1 MPKPLVNNKIIYQ
14 NINGLVSKHDNYLN
28 QGVKTIDS
36 PTFANINIT
45 GDATVEGNLFV
56 EGNTTILNTN
66 VTEFEDNI
74 LLLNRLETG
83 NGVTLN
89 QSGLE
94 IKRGSLEN
102 YRMVYNESDDTF
114 KVGFISNLQTV
125 ATREDYPPDNGI
137 MFWNESL
144 KRLEAKT
151 NISID
156 MLITSTTNS
165 TSATTGCMTFRGGV
179 GIGRDIWTNGR
190 VYLGGST
197 WGNESSI
204 WTDIST
210 NDFKLYS
217 KQNLVLIPEGSIK
230 IPSDKSLIF
239 GNELLNIL
247 TNSTTSNSSI
257 TGKGHIDFNLDV
269 GKRIRIPNQ
278 IPITF
283 ATQSDQIYTDSSNNM
298 NIESSQNINLTPG
311 NNRKVTIPVDIG
323 LTFYNNNQQISAN
336 LNNDLSILAGNNIKL
351 TPGSQLDV
359 IIPFDSGVKFGES
372 GDQKIYSSSSNEL
385 NILSSGDIY
394 ITPSSGNKIIFPGR
408 IPLVFNNNSQYIME
422 SNGNLLM
429 SSLNGLRMLNRV
441 VITNTDNA
449 TQITTA
455 SLALFGGLSVVKN
468 IMSKG
473 SIETAVD
480 STKGLVISTNNNQVI
495 ARVDTINRETVLT
508 NSKLIINNTTN
519 NTLNVNNNFVI
530 NSVNSTLTNAL
541 VNINTNSTDS
551 TDTSTGALV
560 VSGGVSIQK
569 QLRVSDVGYFSNT
582 IDMSNTKIVNVQD
595 PVLNQDVAT
604 KAYVDLA
611 ALRGLYTKESVQI
624 ATVEH
629 GDLNTAYTP
638 GTVIDGYTL
647 LLNDRILIK
656 NQNDPVENGMYV
668 ILSSGAP
675 TRTPDLPLGD
685 NAAGV
690 FTFIQ
695 RGDYQGS
702 TGWICNTPN
711 GDDIVGT
718 NGLTFV
724 QFSGIGQLTV
734 GPGIIKSLNRIDL
747 NVDDTSIEI
756 VSNQL
761 RIKSTAVGTGLTGGS
776 GTTIQTVSD
785 QSHVEKV
792 GTLNTGTWQAST
804 INVAYGGT
812 GTTSF
817 PTGQILFGNNQSSIN
832 TDNDLFFD
840 SANTR
845 LGLGTTT
852 PLYNFHI
859 KSESSSKIFLDA
871 DSTGSSF
878 NEKPEII
885 LGYNNQQK
893 GFIGL
898 TRNTD
903 EYANN
908 IYSNA
913 FVISNDNIL
922 QFATNNQSRLTILS
936 NGKIGINTSTPT
948 SELQVVGTLNSTNIS
963 IDDTEPALSSTQ
975 GGSLTAAGGVGIAKN
990 LIVGGVSNFEN
1001 ATPSNSSSEASVI
1014 LKGGLSIKCNQN
1026 AVNVGNGGG
1035 LTVVGGGSFGGDLYV
1050 GGSINGS
1057 GSSSS
1062 TYAYLTLT
1070 ATEEAINLSTGSLV
1084 TLGGITTQLDT
1095 NATSVTNGGALLVAG
1110 GASIKKD
1117 VYIGGNNNISGE
1129 LRAPKI
1135 NYNGNCAFDII
1146 ENVDNNDNEWK
1157 YFGIINDT
1165 TISFCEIDFYNCIG
1179 QKLSS
1184 TPLGLKLTISIN
1196 NTICSAKH
1204 NYYGDITSNNKMS
1217 CLIYKDALDKFH
1229 LFVNL
1234 PPNTKVNVNIKSK
1247 LGNRFIIISEGYGE
1261 EPDGSESN
1269 YINTWSNVYTTNIE
1283 SNLHYAFGDVT
1294 IEGLNLNVADNFPII
1309 GYNNINTESSRDLG
1323 IAFQRYQFS
1332 NDSGSGEVVADNYIF
1347 ADTLPDQTSANNTQI
1362 KFSTLANSTNDY
1374 YIGYWI
1380 KIGSSNQVRKII
1392 SYNGSQRVAGLD
1404 SAWTGGNPII
1414 GDTVYF
1420 YNSQY
1425 TSLYYDRDN
1434 KSYKLIYNTRNLD
1447 NKAITSYDY
1456 TDLHIKHLKLSDTTP
1471 STNAS
1476 TGSISTLGGISIS
1489 NTNDSTS
1496 CSQGGSLT
1504 SLGGASIQKTL
1515 YVGNNIGIGQT
1526 TFTPSESLHIN
1537 QTSATLRFENA
1548 SNSYSYIDFVK
1559 TGTNNRFG
1567 IVSDSV
1573 NNQLSLTSSFTNL
1586 TPINSNKALTIN
1598 SSGYVG
1604 INTTTNINSPLALN
1618 VNNFISTNS
1627 DVGYIGLISGNT
1639 NLNGLSSRVV
1649 LYGNNATGSIGNI
1662 DISSGTSGSI
1672 LFSTNKNG
1680 DDIRRLLIDNEG
1692 NVNIFTTQTTT
1703 NETSGALVIS
1713 GGLGIS
1719 CTENSVNI
1727 SNGGSLTI
1735 AGGASIKKDT
1745 FVGGNL
1751 TIYGNLNA
1759 NGAITTPSITFSN
1772 LVNCSVVGYENVQL
1786 LRISNEAILSFSIF
1800 LTPANESK
1808 NTQIEFDI
1816 PQRVQNFD
1824 KRTDLITSCNGYT
1837 DDDNIIPLFNV
1848 IGLAVKNTTRG
1859 LVKFQSVSTGIHY
1872 FTIICR
1878 YTIS

>member
-28 QGVKTIDS
+28 QGVKTTDS

-74 LLLNRLETG
+74 LLLNRLESG
-83 NGVTLN
+83 SGVTLN

-94 IKRGSLEN
+94 INRGTLEN

-114 KVGFISNLQTV
+114 KIGVISNLQTV

-137 MFWNESL
+137 MFWNDSL

-151 NISID
+151 TISID

-165 TSATTGCMTFRGGV
+165 TSVTTGCMTFRGGV
-179 GIGRDIWTNGR
+179 GISKDIWTNGKI
-190 VYLGGST
+190 YFGGNT

-204 WTDIST
+204 WTDGST
-210 NDFKLYS
+210 NDLKLYS
-217 KQNLVLIPEGSIK
+217 KQNLVLIPDGDIK
-230 IPSDKSLIF
+230 IPSNKSLIF
-239 GNELLNIL
+239 GNELLNII
-247 TNSTTSNSSI
+247 TNSTTNNISI
-257 TGKGHIDFNLDV
+257 TAAGHIDFNLNP

-311 NNRKVTIPVDIG
+311 NNRKVAIPVDIG

-336 LNNDLSILAGNNIKL
+336 LNNDLSIIAGNNINL

-359 IIPFDSGVKFGES
+359 IIPFDSGVKFGNS
-372 GDQKIYSSSSNEL
+372 GNQKIYSNSNNEL

-394 ITPSSGNKIIFPGR
+394 ISSGNRIIIPAR

-429 SSLNGLRMLNRV
+429 SGLNSLRMLNRV

-455 SLALFGGLSVVKN
+455 SLVVLGGVSVVKN

-480 STKGLVISTNNNQVI
+480 STKGLLISNNNNQVI
-495 ARVDTINRETVLT
+495 ARVDTINKETVLS
-508 NSKLIINNTTN
+508 SKLIINNTTN
-519 NTLNVNNNFVI
+519 NTLNVNNNFII
-530 NSVNSTLTNAL
+530 NSVNSTLTNSL
-541 VNINTNSTDS
+541 INLNTDTTDS
-551 TDTSTGALV
+551 TDFSSAALV
-560 VSGGVSIQK
+560 ISGGVSINK
-569 QLRVSDVGYFSNT
+569 KLRVSDVGYFSNT
-582 IDMSNTKIVNVQD
+582 IDMTNTKIINVQD

-624 ATVEH
+624 ATLEH

-647 LLNDRILIK
+647 QLNDRILIK
-656 NQNDPVENGMYV
+656 NQNDPVENGFYV

-675 TRTPDLPLGD
+675 TRTPDLIVGD
-685 NAAGV
+685 HAAGV

-695 RGDYQGS
+695 QGDYQGS
-702 TGWICNTPN
+702 TGWICNTSHDN
-711 GDDIVGT
+711 DIVGT
-718 NGLTFV
+718 DGLTFV

-747 NVDDTSIEI
+747 SVDDTSIEI

-776 GTTIQTVSD
+776 GTTIQTISD
-785 QSHVEKV
+785 QSHVQKV

-804 INVAYGGT
+804 IDVQYGGT
-812 GTTSF
+812 GNTTF
-817 PTGQILFGNNQSSIN
+817 PTGQILFGNDQSSIN

-840 SANTR
+840 SGNTR
-845 LGLGTTT
+845 LGLGVST
-852 PLYNFHI
+852 PLYNLHI
-859 KSESSSKIFLDA
+859 KSEGSSKIFLDA

-885 LGYNNQQK
+885 LGYNNQQRA
-893 GFIGL
+893 FIGL
-898 TRNTD
+898 TRNTN

-913 FVISNDNIL
+913 FVISGDNIV

-948 SELQVVGTLNSTNIS
+948 SELQVAGTLNSTNIS
-963 IDDTEPALSSTQ
+963 ISSNIEATSSTE
-975 GGSLTAAGGVGIAKN
+975 GGSLTAFGGAGIAKN
-990 LIVGGVSNFEN
+990 LIVGGVSNFDDN
-1001 ATPSNSSSEASVI
+1001 TPSNSASEASVI
-1014 LKGGLSIKCNQN
+1014 IKGGVSIKCNQN
-1026 AVNVGNGGG
+1026 SENVGNGGG

-1070 ATEEAINLSTGSLV
+1070 ATDEAINLSTGSLV
-1084 TLGGITTQLDT
+1084 MFGGITTQLET
-1095 NATSVTNGGALLVAG
+1095 NSTSVTNGGALLVAG
-1110 GASIKKD
+1110 GASIIKD
-1117 VYIGGNNNISGE
+1117 LYIGGNTNIYGE
-1129 LRAPKI
+1129 LNINKI
-1135 NYNGNCAFDII
+1135 NYNENCSFDII
-1146 ENVDNNDNEWK
+1146 ENIDNNDNEWK

-1165 TISFCEIDFYNCIG
+1165 SISFCEIDFYNCIN
-1179 QKLSS
+1179 QTSYSS
-1184 TPLGLKLTISIN
+1184 PLGLKLTISIN

-1204 NYYGDITSNNKMS
+1204 SYYGDISSNNKMVG
-1217 CLIYKDALDKFH
+1217 LIYKDALNKYH

-1234 PPNTKVNVNIKSK
+1234 PPNTKVNVNVKSK
-1247 LGNRFIIISEGYGE
+1247 LGNRFVIVSEGYDA
-1261 EPDGSESN
+1261 EPNGITSD
-1269 YINTWSNVYTTNIE
+1269 YVNTWNNVYTTNIE
-1283 SNLHYAFGDVT
+1283 SNLNYSFGDVT

-1323 IAFQRYQFS
+1323 ISFQRYQFS
-1332 NDSGSGEVVADNYIF
+1332 NDSGEGEVVADNYIF
-1347 ADTLPDQTSANNTQI
+1347 SDTLPDQTSANNTQI
-1362 KFSTLANSTNDY
+1362 KFSTLANSTNDH

-1392 SYNGSQRVAGLD
+1392 SYNGAQRVAGLD
-1404 SAWTGGNPII
+1404 SAWTGANPTI
-1414 GDTVYF
+1414 GDIVYF
-1420 YNSQY
+1420 YNKHY
-1425 TSLYYDRDN
+1425 TSLYYSDN
-1434 KSYKLIYNTRNLD
+1434 DKSYKLIYNTRNLD
-1447 NKAITSYDY
+1447 NKAITSYEY
-1456 TDLHIKHLKLSDTTP
+1456 TDLHIKHLELSDTTP
-1471 STNAS
+1471 SINAS

-1489 NTNDSTS
+1489 NTNNSTS
-1496 CSQGGSLT
+1496 CSQGGTFT

-1526 TFTPSESLHIN
+1526 TFTPSESLHVN
-1537 QTSATLRFENA
+1537 QTSATLRLENA
-1548 SNSYSYIDFVK
+1548 SNAYSYIDFVK

-1573 NNQLSLTSSFTNL
+1573 NNQFSLTSNFTNL
-1586 TPINSNKALTIN
+1586 TPINSQKTLTIN

-1604 INTTTNINSPLALN
+1604 INTTTNINSPLTLN

-1627 DVGYIGLISGNT
+1627 DTGYLGLIAGNT
-1639 NLNGLSSRVV
+1639 NLNESSSRVV
-1649 LYGNNATGSIGNI
+1649 LYGNNTLGSIGNI

-1672 LFSTNKNG
+1672 SFYTNNG
-1680 DDIRRLLIDNEG
+1680 DDIKRLLIDNKG
-1692 NVNIFTTQTTT
+1692 NVKIFTTQIT
-1703 NETSGALVIS
+1703 NSHTS
-1713 GGLGIS
+1713 GGLVVAGGVGIS
-1719 CTENSVNI
+1719 CTENSI
-1727 SNGGSLTI
+1727 STTNGGSLTI
-1735 AGGASIKKDT
+1735 AGGASIKKNV
-1745 FVGGNL
+1745 FVGGDL
-1751 TIYGNLNA
+1751 TIDGNLNA
-1759 NGAITTPSITFSN
+1759 NGAITTPVITFSN
-1772 LVNCSVVGYENVQL
+1772 LVNCSVTGYENVKL
-1786 LRISNEAILSFSIF
+1786 LRVSNEAVLSFSIF
-1800 LTPANESK
+1800 LTPTNESK
-1808 NTQIEFDI
+1808 NTQVEFDI
-1816 PQRVQNFD
+1816 PQRIANFD

-1859 LVKFQSVSTGIHY
+1859 LIKLQSVSTGIHY
-1872 FTIICR
+1872 LTIICR

>member
-28 QGVKTIDS
+28 QGVRKTDS
-36 PTFANINIT
+36 PTFANLQIT
-45 GDATVEGNLFV
+45 GDSTIQGNLFV

-102 YRMVYNESDDTF
+102 YRIVYNESDDTF

-137 MFWNESL
+137 MFWNDSL

-151 NISID
+151 TISID

-165 TSATTGCMTFRGGV
+165 TSVTTGCMTFRGGI
-179 GIGRDIWTNGR
+179 GISKDIWTNGKI
-190 VYLGGST
+190 YLGGSS

-204 WTDIST
+204 WTDTST
-210 NDFKLYS
+210 NDLKISS
-217 KQNLVLIPEGSIK
+217 KQNLVLIPDENIK
-230 IPSDKSLIF
+230 IPSNKSLIF
-239 GNELLNIL
+239 GNDLLNIIS
-247 TNSTTSNSSI
+247 NSTTNNISI
-257 TGKGHIDFNLDV
+257 TASGHIDFNLNP

-298 NIESSQNINLTPG
+298 NMESSQNINLTPG
-311 NNRKVTIPVDIG
+311 TNRKVAIPVDIG
-323 LTFYNNNQQISAN
+323 LTFSNNNQQISAN

-359 IIPFDSGVKFGES
+359 ILPFDSGMKFGNS
-372 GDQKIYSSSSNEL
+372 GDQKIFSNSNNEL

-394 ITPSSGNKIIFPGR
+394 ITPSSGNRIILPGN
-408 IPLVFNNNSQYIME
+408 IPLVFNNSFQYIME

-429 SSLNGLRMLNRV
+429 SSLNGFRMLNRV
-441 VITNTDNA
+441 TVTNTENA
-449 TQITTA
+449 NNITSA
-455 SLALFGGLSVVKN
+455 SLVVLGGLSIVKN
-468 IMSKG
+468 ILSKG

-480 STKGLVISTNNNQVI
+480 SSKGLLVSTNNNQVVV
-495 ARVDTINRETVLT
+495 RVDTINRETVLT

-519 NTLNVNNNFVI
+519 NTVNINNNFVI
-530 NSVNSTLTNAL
+530 NSVNSSLTNSL
-541 VNINTNSTDS
+541 INLNTNSSDS
-551 TDTSTGALV
+551 TDFSSAALV

-569 QLRVSDVGYFSNT
+569 KLRVSDVGYFSNT
-582 IDMSNTKIVNVQD
+582 IDMTNTKIRNVQD

-624 ATVEH
+624 ATLEH

-638 GTVIDGYTL
+638 GTIIDGYTL
-647 LLNDRILIK
+647 RLNDRILIK

-668 ILSSGAP
+668 IISSGAP
-675 TRTPDLPLGD
+675 TRTPDLPVGD

-711 GDDIVGT
+711 GDDRVGT

-747 NVDDTSIEI
+747 SVDDTSIEI

-761 RIKSTAVGTGLTGGS
+761 RIKNTAVGTGLTGGS
-776 GTTIQTVSD
+776 GTTIQTISD
-785 QSHVEKV
+785 QSHVQKV

-804 INVAYGGT
+804 IDVQYGGT
-812 GTTSF
+812 GNTTF
-817 PTGQILFGNNQSSIN
+817 PSGQILFGNVQNAIS
-832 TDNDLFFD
+832 TDNSLFYD
-840 SANTR
+840 NGNKR
-845 LGLGTTT
+845 LGLGTNS
-852 PLYNFHI
+852 PLYNLHI
-859 KSESSSKIFLDA
+859 KSESSSKIFLEA
-871 DSTGSSF
+871 DITGSSF

-898 TRNTD
+898 TRNAN

-913 FVISNDNIL
+913 FVISSDNIT

-936 NGKIGINTSTPT
+936 NGKIGINTSTPI
-948 SELQVVGTLNSTNIS
+948 SELQVVGTLNSTNITIS
-963 IDDTEPALSSTQ
+963 DTAQAIFSTQ
-975 GGSLTAAGGVGIAKN
+975 GGSLTAAGGIGIAKN
-990 LIVGGVSNFEN
+990 LIVGGVSNFDN
-1001 ATPSNSSSEASVI
+1001 TTPSNSASEASVI
-1014 LKGGLSIKCNQN
+1014 VKGGVSIKCTQN

-1057 GSSSS
+1057 SSRYTS
-1062 TYAYLTLT
+1062 LTLT
-1070 ATEEAINLSTGSLV
+1070 ATDQAINFSTGSLV
-1084 TLGGITTQLDT
+1084 TFGGITIKCSTDS
-1095 NATSVTNGGALLVAG
+1095 TSLTNGGALLVAG
-1110 GASIKKD
+1110 GASIIKD
-1117 VYIGGNNNISGE
+1117 VYIGSE
-1129 LRAPKI
+1129 LKVNKI

-1146 ENVDNNDNEWK
+1146 ENIDNNDNEWK

-1179 QKLSS
+1179 QKIDSK
-1184 TPLGLKLTISIN
+1184 PLGLKLTVSIN
-1196 NTICSAKH
+1196 GSICSAKH
-1204 NYYGDITSNNKMS
+1204 NYYGDINSSNKME

-1247 LGNRFIIISEGYGE
+1247 LGNRFTIVSEGRQIQPNGTTSGYLN
-1261 EPDGSESN
+1261 S
-1269 YINTWSNVYTTNIE
+1269 WSNVYTTDIE
-1283 SNLHYAFGDVT
+1283 SNLTYSFGDVT
-1294 IEGLNLNVADNFPII
+1294 IEGLNFNVADNFPVI
-1309 GYNNINTESSRDLG
+1309 GYNNINTVSSRDLG

-1332 NDSGSGEVVADNYIF
+1332 NDSGTGEVVADNYIF
-1347 ADTLPDQTSANNTQI
+1347 EDILPDQTSATNTQI
-1362 KFSTLANSTNDY
+1362 KFSNAANATNDY

-1392 SYNGSQRVAGLD
+1392 SYNGAQRVAGLD
-1404 SAWTGGNPII
+1404 SAWTGANPTN

-1420 YNSQY
+1420 YNRHY
-1425 TSLYYDRDN
+1425 TSLYYDGN
-1434 KSYKLIYNTRNLD
+1434 EQTYKLIYNTRNLD
-1447 NKAITSYDY
+1447 NKAISDY

-1489 NTNDSTS
+1489 NINNSTS
-1496 CSQGGSLT
+1496 CSQGGSFT

-1515 YVGNNIGIGQT
+1515 YVGNNIGLGQT
-1526 TFTPSESLHIN
+1526 SFTPSESLHIN
-1537 QTSATLRFENA
+1537 QTSATLRLENA
-1548 SNSYSYIDFVK
+1548 SNAYSYIDFVK

-1573 NNQLSLTSSFTNL
+1573 NNQFSLTSNFTNL

-1598 SSGYVG
+1598 SFGYVG
-1604 INTTTNINSPLALN
+1604 INTTTNINSPLTLN

-1627 DVGYIGLISGNT
+1627 ETGYIGLISGNT
-1639 NLNGLSSRVV
+1639 NLNELSSRVV

-1662 DISSGTSGSI
+1662 DIYSGTSGSI
-1672 LFSTNKNG
+1672 SFYTNKNG
-1680 DDIRRLLIDNEG
+1680 GDIKRLLLDNDG
-1692 NVNIFTTQTTT
+1692 IVNIFSTHIT
-1703 NETSGALVIS
+1703 NSETSGSLVIS
-1713 GGLGIS
+1713 GGVGVS
-1719 CTENSVNI
+1719 CTENSINV

-1735 AGGASIKKDT
+1735 AGGASIKKDV
-1745 FVGGNL
+1745 FIGGNL
-1751 TIYGNLNA
+1751 NIDGNLNA
-1759 NGAITTPSITFSN
+1759 NGAITTPSITLSN
-1772 LVNCSVVGYENVQL
+1772 LVNCSVTGYENVKL
-1786 LRISNEAILSFSIF
+1786 LRVSNEAILSFSIF
-1800 LTPANESK
+1800 VTPTNDSK
-1808 NTQIEFDI
+1808 NTQIEFNI
-1816 PQRVQNFD
+1816 PQRITNFD

-1878 YTIS
+1878 YTIA